1 MKKKIL
7 KIVSIITLSLV
18 MIISMCSF
26 TTTYSENYKIYES
39 KTQIDLSYNYGG
51 PTEALYQGTIPA
63 CNRVLIDANASSV
76 TAAKNSIKFS
86 NCDLLMTGTHSID
99 IRSFS
104 VKNDPSTLIKDVDG
118 LYYLGLFYKADNTEY
133 VRIGSKFE
141 LWNYYPN
148 DGGVVFNLYRDNGD
162 IYDSDYEKFYV
173 DLSVE
178 VISYDNTTGSIVH
191 NTYSRSGT
199 LEEHYEFFT
208 PLRTDYNIIALNEMI
223 YTMFAHYGV
232 FDPDDGYKCG
242 EDYLINR
249 VSMNIVR
256 TDELNA
262 DGTDVFKGYGGVKV
276 SSYIYEKQ
284 ADGLDSSSL
293 AFFNNIFSGYKET
306 VKTLRQQIA
315 EAVVGLKVKDKTI
328 KEQEERIQELAANM
342 NNADAL
348 PLFFDGLY
356 KVVYNTLTI
365 FFNMDFFGAKLGSIV
380 GILLGSAIVILI
392 LKVVL

>member
-7 KIVSIITLSLV
+7 KIVSIMTLSLV

-39 KTQIDLSYNYGG
+39 QTQIDLSYNYGG
-51 PTEALYQGTIPA
+51 PTEGLYQGTIPA

-76 TAAKNSIKFS
+76 SAMKSSMKFS

-104 VKNDPSTLIKDVDG
+104 VSKNPSILYKDSDG
-118 LYYLGLFYKADNTEY
+118 YYYLGLVYCADNKQY
-133 VRIGSKFE
+133 VRIGTKFE
-141 LWNYYPN
+141 FWNYHPE
-148 DGGVVFNLYRDNGD
+148 DFIVLTLYDYVGD
-162 IYDSDYEKFYV
+162 PYGSDYENFYA

-178 VISYDNTTGSIVH
+178 LLTYDSSTGSIVQ
-191 NTYSRSGT
+191 NTYTRSDT
-199 LEEHYEFFT
+199 LAELYEYYH
-208 PLRTDYNIIALNEMI
+208 PGISEVNCISLSDLVYSLLVRNGL
-223 YTMFAHYGV
+223 
-232 FDPDDGYKCG
+232 DPEDGYVCG
-242 EDYLINR
+242 KDYLINR
-249 VSMNIVR
+249 VSLNITRPNDQDDFEPGVP
-256 TDELNA
+256 
-262 DGTDVFKGYGGVKV
+262 VKGYGAVKV
-276 SSYIYEKQ
+276 GAYIYEKQ

-306 VKTLRQQIA
+306 VKNLRQDIA
-315 EAVVGLKVKDKTI
+315 DAVTGLKVKDKTI

-380 GILLGSAIVILI
+380 GILLGAAIVILI